1 VQTSIRIAAI
11 TMVLIAGLPALGF
24 AQGTYSGKV
33 VYGRFG
39 PRVLGETL
47 QSPVVRP
54 DRGIARDAYGD
65 FLGRNR
71 DYPGSMFSN
80 TPRPMRSELP
90 VAPVPGPGL
99 VPEPLPEPPGGP
111 DQWLRSRGPGSE
123 TPPEAPAGP
132 GPESGVPPNA
142 GGRVAPAAAPLVA
155 VSFAPSQPAR
165 SPADGIAAVLQ
176 VAPQIGK
183 RSSIRVIVR
192 NETAI
197 LRGEVATPHDR
208 ELAENLA
215 RFEPGI
221 WDVKNELVVRS
232 PANVAA
238 ANARPAAGR

>member
-1 VQTSIRIAAI
+1 VRTSIRIAAI
-11 TMVLIAGLPALGF
+11 TLALIVGLPALGF

-47 QSPVVRP
+47 QSPVVRT

-65 FLGRNR
+65 FLGRNPN
-71 DYPGSMFSN
+71 YPGAKFNN
-80 TPRPMRSELP
+80 TPRPMSSELP
-90 VAPVPGPGL
+90 IAPVPGPGL

-123 TPPEAPAGP
+123 TAPAGP
-132 GPESGVPPNA
+132 GPESSVPPNA

-176 VAPQIGK
+176 GAPQIGK
-183 RSSIRVIVR
+183 RSSIRVFVQ

-221 WDVKNELVVRS
+221 WDVKNEIVVRS

-238 ANARPAAGR
+238 DNARPAAGR

>member
-1 VQTSIRIAAI
+1 MRIAA
-11 TMVLIAGLPALGF
+11 TTLILILGIPALGF

-54 DRGIARDAYGD
+54 DRGIARDAYGN

-71 DYPGSMFSN
+71 DYPGKLFSS
-80 TPRPMRSELP
+80 TPRPMTSRIP
-90 VAPVPGPGL
+90 VAPGPGPEV
-99 VPEPLPEPPGGP
+99 VPEPLPEAPARP
-111 DQWLRSRGPGSE
+111 DEWLRSRGPGAE
-123 TPPEAPAGP
+123 AVPEAPAGSV
-132 GPESGVPPNA
+132 PESGVPPNA
-142 GGRVAPAAAPLVA
+142 GGRIAPAAASPVA

-165 SPADGIAAVLQ
+165 SPADGIAAVLR
-176 VAPQIGK
+176 VAPQITA
-183 RSSIRVIVR
+183 SSTIRVTVQ

-232 PANVAA
+232 AANVAA
-238 ANARPAAGR
+238 ANVRPAAGR

>member
-1 VQTSIRIAAI
+1 MRTTIRIAAI
-11 TMVLIAGLPALGF
+11 TMVLVVGLPALGF

-47 QSPVVRP
+47 QSPVVRT

-65 FLGRNR
+65 FLGRSR
-71 DYPGSMFSN
+71 DYPGAMFNN
-80 TPRPMRSELP
+80 TPRPMTSEPLI
-90 VAPVPGPGL
+90 APVPGPAL
-99 VPEPLPEPPGGP
+99 VPETLPEAPGGP

-123 TPPEAPAGP
+123 TLPEAPAEP
-132 GPESGVPPNA
+132 RPESGVPPNS
-142 GGRVAPAAAPLVA
+142 GGRFTPAPAPMVA
-155 VSFAPSQPAR
+155 ITFAPSLPAR
-165 SPADGIAAVLQ
+165 SPADGIAKMLQ
-176 VAPQIGK
+176 GAPQIGK
-183 RSSIRVIVR
+183 RSSIRVIVQ

-221 WDVKNELVVRS
+221 WDVKNELVIRT

-238 ANARPAAGR
+238 ANARVAGR